1 MASLKHIKA
10 KIVSVRKTSAVTRA
24 MEAVSAVKMR
34 TAQERALGTRV
45 YASAALAILS
55 RLFGTINARRH
66 PLMKTQNGNDQAGKL
81 CLIVITSDKG
91 LAGALNSA
99 VVRAAEREITNRGYT
114 AKDVVVIADGRRGA
128 DYFAARGYEVRM
140 RHENRSDTAELKEMR
155 SIVRAILSM
164 HAKGE
169 ISACVV
175 AYTNFYS
182 TFEQRPVVR
191 QIIPILPEV
200 IAEMVGEIVPVRG
213 KYAGMT
219 VSDIQAP
226 AAYTIEPDPEAI
238 LRELVPDLLN
248 IAVFHALLESKASE
262 HSARM
267 VAMKSAT
274 DKAKDMTRSL
284 TRTFNKVR
292 QAAITREISEITS
305 GMEAMR

>member
-10 KIVSVRKTSAVTRA
+10 KIISVRKTSAVTRA

-55 RLFGTINARRH
+55 RVFGTINARRH
-66 PLMKTQNGNDQAGKL
+66 PLMKVQEGPGRAGKR
-81 CLIVITSDKG
+81 CLIIVTSDKG

-99 VVRAAEREITNRGYT
+99 VVRSAERHLAQDGFNTENT
-114 AKDVVVIADGRRGA
+114 VVIAEGRRGA
-128 DYFAARGYEVRM
+128 EYFAARGYTVYKRY
-140 RHENRSDTAELKEMR
+140 ENRGDDASVSEMR
-155 SIVRAILSM
+155 EIVDTVLALHRA
-164 HAKGE
+164 GE
-169 ISACVV
+169 IGSCTI

-182 TFEQRPVVR
+182 TFEQKPVVR
-191 QIIPILPEV
+191 QIIPIAPEA

-213 KYAGMT
+213 KYAGLPASEI
-219 VSDIQAP
+219 VAP
-226 AAYTIEPDPEAI
+226 AAYTIEPDPEAV

-274 DKAKDMTRSL
+274 DKAKEMTRSL